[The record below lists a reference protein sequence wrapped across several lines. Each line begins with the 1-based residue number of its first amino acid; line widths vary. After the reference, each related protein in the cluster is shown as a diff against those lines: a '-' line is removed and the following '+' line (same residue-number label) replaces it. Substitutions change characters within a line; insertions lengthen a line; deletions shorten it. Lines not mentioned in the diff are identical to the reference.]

1 MDIGVDQN
9 HDNDSFSG
17 NGLDDDQGTQRVA
30 HRGSNIILLG
40 GMGSGKSTVGWR
52 LAKAIGYGF
61 LDFDRIIETKQK
73 KKIVEIFDAVG
84 ETEFR
89 RMERELV
96 TSLRDIRSHVLSL
109 GGGTVMDDE
118 SWEMLRRMG
127 TTVWLNPPPEEI
139 ARRLGSDDAELA
151 KRPLL
156 AELASHKDRE
166 TRHKLL
172 SERMKALIGN
182 RSERYRQADVAISD
196 SFSTPDSTAQLI
208 KDTLMRDGALTIPK
222 DQRPY
227 DRWRIL

>member
-1 MDIGVDQN
+1 MESFVDY
-9 HDNDSFSG
+9 DNGSF
-17 NGLDDDQGTQRVA
+17 NDRDQDGEQGERKA
-30 HRGSNIILLG
+30 RRGSNIILLG
-40 GMGSGKSTVGWR
+40 AMGSGKSTVGWR
-52 LAKAIGYGF
+52 LARLIGFGF
-61 LDFDRIIETKQK
+61 LDFDRMIETKQK
-73 KKIVEIFDAVG
+73 KKIVEIFEAVG

-96 TSLRDIRSHVLSL
+96 TSLGDIRTHVLSV

-118 SWEMLRRMG
+118 SWDMLSRLG

-139 ARRLGSDDAELA
+139 ARRLGVDDAELA

-156 AELASHKDRE
+156 ADLGTHRDRE

-182 RSERYRQADVAISD
+182 RAERYRQAHVAISD

-208 KDTLMRDGALTIPK
+208 RDTLVRDGSLTLPK